1 MSQHNKRYRAPTE
14 KWGIP
19 TKESFWAPSPSPGPH
34 SSDTSIPLIVVLRDI
49 LRFTETSK
57 EAEHILAERKVK
69 VDGKVTTDK
78 NRPVGLMDVVSI
90 PEISENYR
98 VLFDQKGK
106 FRLLPIDK
114 SQAEWK
120 LVKISDKT
128 TLKGGITQYNLHD
141 GTNIRLEDGN
151 KYNTKDVLKLQ
162 LPSRKI
168 LESFEFGK
176 GKMAIV
182 TGGEHIGELG
192 TIKEYEVV
200 KGPQPNFIHFE
211 SGITTIEEYAFII
224 GKDQPIIEIPEVGI
238 V

>member
-1 MSQHNKRYRAPTE
+1 MSRHNKRYNAPTE

-19 TKESFWAPSPSPGPH
+19 TKESFWAPSPTPGPH
-34 SSDTSIPLIVVLRDI
+34 SDDTSIPLIVVLRDI
-49 LRFTETSK
+49 LKYTQTSK

-69 VDGKVTTDK
+69 VDGRITTDK
-78 NRPVGLMDVVSI
+78 NRPVGLMDVISI
-90 PEISENYR
+90 PDISEDYR

-120 LVKISDKT
+120 LVKIQDKT

-141 GTNIRLEDGN
+141 GTNIRMEDGA
-151 KYNTKDVLKLQ
+151 KYNTKDVLKIQ

-168 LESFEFGK
+168 LDSFEFVEGQ
-176 GKMAIV
+176 MALV
-182 TGGEHIGELG
+182 TGGNHIGELD

-200 KGPQPNFIHFE
+200 RGPQPNFVHFE
-211 SGITTIEEYAFII
+211 SDITTVEKYAFVV
-224 GKDQPIIEIPEVGI
+224 GKDKPIIEIPEVGI
-238 V
+238 I

>member
-1 MSQHNKRYRAPTE
+1 MSQHNKRYNVPTE

-19 TKESFWAPSPSPGPH
+19 TKESFWAPSPTPGPH
-34 SSDTSIPLIVVLRDI
+34 SADTSIPLIVVLRDI
-49 LRFTETSK
+49 LKYAETSK

-78 NRPVGLMDVVSI
+78 NRPVGLMDVISI
-90 PEISENYR
+90 PDISENYR

-106 FRLLPIDK
+106 FRFLPIDK

-120 LVKISDKT
+120 LVRIQDKT

-141 GTNIRLEDGN
+141 GTNIRIEDGS
-151 KYNTKDVLKLQ
+151 KYNTKDVLKIQ

-168 LESFEFGK
+168 LDNFEFGE
-176 GKMAIV
+176 GQMALV

-192 TIKEYEVV
+192 TIKEYEVIR
-200 KGPQPNFIHFE
+200 GSQPNFVHFE
-211 SGITTIEEYAFII
+211 SDITTVEEYAFVV
-224 GKDQPIIEIPEVGI
+224 GKDKPVIEIPEVGI
-238 V
+238 I